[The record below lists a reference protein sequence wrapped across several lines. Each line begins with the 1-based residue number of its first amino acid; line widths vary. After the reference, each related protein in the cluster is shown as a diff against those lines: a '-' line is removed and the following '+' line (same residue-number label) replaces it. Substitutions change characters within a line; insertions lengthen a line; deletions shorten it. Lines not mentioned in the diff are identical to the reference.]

1 MAKEITG
8 YVKLQIKGG
17 QANPAPPV
25 GPALG
30 QHGLNIQDF
39 CKQFNDKTKDAEKGM
54 ALPVVINVYK
64 DRSFDFVIKS
74 APAAALL
81 KKAAGIQKGSATPHT
96 NKVAKVTR
104 DQLVDIVKAKEG
116 DLTGANLDNSIK
128 IIAGTARSM
137 GIEVED

>member
-1 MAKEITG
+1 MAAKELITQ
-8 YVKLQIKGG
+8 VKLQVPAGA
-17 QANPAPPV
+17 ANPAPPV

-39 CKQFNDKTKDAEKGM
+39 CKQFNDKTKDSEKGM

-81 KKAAGIQKGSATPHT
+81 KKAAGIQKGSPTPHT
-96 NKVAKVTR
+96 NKVAKVTK
-104 DQLVDIVKAKEG
+104 DQ
-116 DLTGANLDNSIK
+116 
-128 IIAGTARSM
+128 
-137 GIEVED
+137 